1 MSHINLL
8 DLDVSKLK
16 LAKSGRSIKII
27 YDKEPLQIVT
37 GKLYTPFGVKIVSNN
52 YSAFSTC
59 YIDCSLNQ
67 STSETSIKYRELLE
81 TLDNKIIDLI
91 KDSLHLFNT
100 GNLNFEPED
109 IANIYSPM
117 LRNNKTFPKL
127 MKLMLSRDSK
137 GNFES
142 VIFDENKDKIIINE
156 KSLEDVLCKGKIF
169 KTIIECNKIWYYN
182 GRFGTTWNIKQL
194 KFVNNIPIDENTT
207 DNNTNTNNNIYQ
219 NIMILDD

>member
-8 DLDVSKLK
+8 DLDLSKLK
-16 LAKSGRSIKII
+16 IAKSGRYIKVI
-27 YDKEPLQIVT
+27 YNKEPLQIVT
-37 GKLYTPFGVKIVSNN
+37 GKLYTPFGVKINPNN
-52 YSAFSTC
+52 YSNISTC

-81 TLDNKIIDLI
+81 ILDNKIIELI

-100 GNLNFEPED
+100 GNLNFDPED
-109 IANIYSPM
+109 ITNIYSPI

-127 MKLMLSRDSK
+127 IKLMLPRDSK

-142 VIFDENKDKIIINE
+142 VIFDENKNKIIINE

-169 KTIIECNKIWYYN
+169 RTIIECNKIWYYN

-194 KFVNNIPIDENTT
+194 KFVNNVPIDEIKGEDNTI
-207 DNNTNTNNNIYQ
+207 TNTNIYQ

>member
-37 GKLYTPFGVKIVSNN
+37 GKLYTPFGVKIASNN

-67 STSETSIKYRELLE
+67 STSETSIKYSELLE

-127 MKLMLSRDSK
+127 MKLMLSRDSR

-142 VIFDENKDKIIINE
+142 VIFNENKEKIIINE
-156 KSLEDVLCKGKIF
+156 NSLEDVLCKGKIF

-207 DNNTNTNNNIYQ
+207 ENNTNTNNNIYQ

>member
-1 MSHINLL
+1 
-8 DLDVSKLK
+8 
-16 LAKSGRSIKII
+16 
-27 YDKEPLQIVT
+27 
-37 GKLYTPFGVKIVSNN
+37 
-52 YSAFSTC
+52 
-59 YIDCSLNQ
+59 
-67 STSETSIKYRELLE
+67 
-81 TLDNKIIDLI
+81 
-91 KDSLHLFNT
+91 
-100 GNLNFEPED
+100 
-109 IANIYSPM
+109 
-117 LRNNKTFPKL
+117 
-127 MKLMLSRDSK
+127 MLSRDSK